1 MMEQIEPNSARQ
13 KYKGV
18 SKKWVIA
25 GWITTLVVVLLVI
38 GGVPRI
44 YRAHEALAATSLS
57 PVNHPIVSVLRPDAG
72 PATSN
77 LELPGN
83 IEPLYSAFVY
93 ARTQGYLERRFVDI
107 GAKVRKGQLLAVIS
121 TPEVDQ
127 QLLAAR
133 ATLAQSIA
141 SLQQANASL
150 QQAKANEELAL
161 LTKSRD
167 LPLGQ
172 QHAISQQIVD
182 EAVQNYDARAADVA
196 AAAANITAAE
206 ATVTANRANVGRLT
220 QLQSFERVVAPF
232 DGVITERNV
241 EQGDLVTSGT
251 AGGDKPLFAIAQSG
265 TLRIQVDVPQSE
277 AINIADGQKASVTVR
292 ERPGKTYIGTVAR
305 NANALDSAA
314 RTMLTEVQVD
324 NKDGSLMP
332 GMYAQVI
339 FTLPGQR
346 SAIII
351 PTSALVINHNGE
363 YVVTVQAGSTIH
375 FSPVVIGTDM
385 GTEVEVLSGLRA
397 SDVLVNDPGD
407 LLYEGQKV
415 EVQ

>member
-1 MMEQIEPNSARQ
+1 MEQHELISAEQRR
-13 KYKGV
+13 KRM
-18 SKKWVIA
+18 SRKWILA
-25 GWITTLVVVLLVI
+25 GCATLVATLLVI

-44 YRAHEALAATSLS
+44 YRAREALAATSES
-57 PVNHPIVSVLRPDAG
+57 PVNHPVVSIVHGEAG
-72 PATSN
+72 SPTSE
-77 LELPGN
+77 LALPGN

-93 ARTQGYLERRFVDI
+93 ARTQGYMERRLVDI

-121 TPEVDQ
+121 SPEVDQ
-127 QLLAAR
+127 QFLAAR

-141 SLQQANASL
+141 SLQQTKASL

-182 EAVQNYDARAADVA
+182 DAVQNYDARAADVA
-196 AAAANITAAE
+196 AAEANITAAE
-206 ATVTANRANVGRLT
+206 ATVMANRANVGRLT
-220 QLQSFERVVAPF
+220 QLQSFERVLAPF

-277 AINIADGQKASVTVR
+277 AINIADGQKASITVQ
-292 ERPGKTYIGTVAR
+292 ERPGRTYIGTVVR
-305 NANALDSAA
+305 DANALDSAA
-314 RTMLTEVQVD
+314 RTMLTEVQLD
-324 NKDGSLMP
+324 NKDGSLLP
-332 GMYAQVI
+332 GMYAEVA
-339 FTLPGQR
+339 FTLPRKQ

-351 PTSALVINHNGE
+351 PASALVMNHNGE
-363 YVVTVQAGSTIH
+363 YVVTVQSGHTIH
-375 FSPVVIGTDM
+375 FSHVVIGTDF
-385 GTEVEVLSGLRA
+385 GTEVEVLSGVRA

-415 EVQ
+415 EVR

>member
-1 MMEQIEPNSARQ
+1 MMEQDELISAEQRH
-13 KYKGV
+13 KGM
-18 SKKWVIA
+18 SRKWILSGCV
-25 GWITTLVVVLLVI
+25 TLVATLLVI

-44 YRAHEALAATSLS
+44 YRAREALAATSES
-57 PVNHPIVSVLRPDAG
+57 PVNHPVVSIVHGEAG
-72 PATSN
+72 SPTSE
-77 LELPGN
+77 LALPGN
-83 IEPLYSAFVY
+83 IEPLYSAFVF
-93 ARTQGYLERRFVDI
+93 ARTQGYMERRLVDI

-121 TPEVDQ
+121 SPEVDQ
-127 QLLAAR
+127 QFLAAR

-141 SLQQANASL
+141 SLQQAKASL

-182 EAVQNYDARAADVA
+182 DAVQNYDARAADVA
-196 AAAANITAAE
+196 AAEANITASE
-206 ATVTANRANVGRLT
+206 ATVMANRANAGRLT
-220 QLQSFERVVAPF
+220 QLQSFERVLAPF

-265 TLRIQVDVPQSE
+265 MLRIQVDVPQSE
-277 AINIADGQKASVTVR
+277 AINIADGQKALITVR
-292 ERPGKTYIGTVAR
+292 ERPGRMYIGTVVR
-305 NANALDSAA
+305 DANALNSAA
-314 RTMLTEVQVD
+314 RTMLTEVQLD
-324 NKDGSLMP
+324 NKDGSLLP
-332 GMYAQVI
+332 GMYAEVA
-339 FTLPGQR
+339 FTLPRKQ
-346 SAIII
+346 SVIII

-363 YVVTVQAGSTIH
+363 YVVTVQAGHTIH
-375 FSPVVIGTDM
+375 FSHVVIGTDL
-385 GTEVEVLSGLRA
+385 GTEVEILSGVRA

-415 EVQ
+415 EVR

>member
-1 MMEQIEPNSARQ
+1 MKEQIEQNSARQ
-13 KYKGV
+13 RHKGV
-18 SKKWVIA
+18 SKKRAIA
-25 GWITTLVVVLLVI
+25 GCITLVAMLLVI

-44 YRAHEALAATSLS
+44 HRAHEALAATSQS
-57 PVNHPIVSVLRPDAG
+57 PVNHPIVSVFHPAAG
-72 PATSN
+72 PATSD

-127 QLLAAR
+127 QLLVAR

-150 QQAKANEELAL
+150 QQAKANQELAL

-167 LPLGQ
+167 VPLGQ

-182 EAVQNYDARAADVA
+182 DAVQNYDARAADVA

-206 ATVTANRANVGRLT
+206 ATVMANRANVGRLT
-220 QLQSFERVVAPF
+220 QLQSFERVLAPF

-277 AINIADGQKASVTVR
+277 AINIADGQKASVTVP
-292 ERPGKTYIGTVAR
+292 ERPGRTYIGTVAR

-314 RTMLTEVQVD
+314 RTMLTEVQLD
-324 NKDGSLMP
+324 NKDGSLLP
-332 GMYAQVI
+332 GMYAQVT
-339 FTLPGQR
+339 FTLSGQR

-351 PTSALVINHNGE
+351 PTSALVINHEGE
-363 YVVTVQAGSTIH
+363 YVVTVQAGATIH
-375 FSPVVIGTDM
+375 FSPVLIGTDL
-385 GTEVEVLSGLRA
+385 GTKVEILSGVRA
-397 SDVLVNDPGD
+397 SDLLVNNPGD

-415 EVQ
+415 AIQ

>member
-1 MMEQIEPNSARQ
+1 
-13 KYKGV
+13 
-18 SKKWVIA
+18 
-25 GWITTLVVVLLVI
+25 
-38 GGVPRI
+38 
-44 YRAHEALAATSLS
+44 
-57 PVNHPIVSVLRPDAG
+57 LRPEAG

-292 ERPGKTYIGTVAR
+292 ERPGRTYIGTVAR

-415 EVQ
+415 EVR

>member
-1 MMEQIEPNSARQ
+1 M
-13 KYKGV
+13 
-18 SKKWVIA
+18 
-25 GWITTLVVVLLVI
+25 
-38 GGVPRI
+38 
-44 YRAHEALAATSLS
+44 
-57 PVNHPIVSVLRPDAG
+57 
-72 PATSN
+72 
-77 LELPGN
+77 
-83 IEPLYSAFVY
+83 
-93 ARTQGYLERRFVDI
+93 
-107 GAKVRKGQLLAVIS
+107 
-121 TPEVDQ
+121 
-127 QLLAAR
+127 
-133 ATLAQSIA
+133 
-141 SLQQANASL
+141 
-150 QQAKANEELAL
+150 
-161 LTKSRD
+161 
-167 LPLGQ
+167 
-172 QHAISQQIVD
+172 
-182 EAVQNYDARAADVA
+182 
-196 AAAANITAAE
+196 
-206 ATVTANRANVGRLT
+206 
-220 QLQSFERVVAPF
+220 
-232 DGVITERNV
+232 

-292 ERPGKTYIGTVAR
+292 ERPGRTYIGTVAR

-415 EVQ
+415 EVR